1 MGSCSERILSKFVV
15 LGLLLSAEG
24 EFLCFELG
32 QFSSPGTGL
41 LQSQV
46 LWSVLVL
53 FGLLSGTIS
62 SLLAQDGQALG
73 DGFSDL
79 SDLGELNLR
88 LR

>member
-1 MGSCSERILSKFVV
+1 MGSCSERILSEFVV

-46 LWSVLVL
+46 LWSVSLL
-53 FGLLSGTIS
+53 FVLLSGSIS
-62 SLLAQDGQALG
+62 SLLAQDSQGFG

-79 SDLGELNLR
+79 SDLGELDLR

>member
-1 MGSCSERILSKFVV
+1 MGSCSERILSEFVV

-46 LWSVLVL
+46 LWSVSCF
-53 FGLLSGTIS
+53 FGFLSGSVS
-62 SLLAQDGQALG
+62 SLLAQDSQALG